1 MAPNLKP
8 LIIFHSNDR
17 TKMLRLTYFSI
28 LLFVSCS
35 NFVSAQ
41 EETKK
46 EKIEKEKPVHEYAI
60 DLYNTG
66 TTRAAA
72 REWMLQR
79 GKTDVVPALIRS
91 LRYFPEDSTQT
102 LHVLR
107 ELTQQDQ
114 GPHWDDWVL
123 WMQDNPTEPFAKNEV
138 FLETF
143 AKRLDRDFKDFFYP
157 GIERRIRLAEVIWGG
172 VRKDGIPALTNPDL
186 IAADQADYITKKELV
201 FGISINGD
209 TRAYPYRFMDWH
221 EMLNDT
227 IGDVPVSL
235 AYCTLC
241 GSGILYK
248 TKINPNEEP
257 IIFGSSGFL
266 YRSNKLMY
274 DQKTNSLWN
283 HFSGKPVVGKL
294 VGSNIKLEVL
304 PLVTTTWGEWLAKHP
319 DTKVMSPKTGFSRDY
334 TPGVAYGAY
343 FFSDELM
350 FPASVKDNS
359 LKQKEKVFGLRISG
373 VNKAWPLKLFKQ
385 PTAINDQ
392 VGIISIVL
400 IGDAKSETVRAY
412 RSEGIKFQLSE
423 NGQLIADKQEWK
435 QTEDELIG
443 PKNQKLSRLP
453 GHVAYW
459 FAWSGYFPDT
469 LAK

>member
-1 MAPNLKP
+1 MVPNLKFF
-8 LIIFHSNDR
+8 IIFQSNNR
-17 TKMLRLTYFSI
+17 TKMLRLTSFLI

-35 NFVSAQ
+35 NFVIA
-41 EETKK
+41 
-46 EKIEKEKPVHEYAI
+46 KEKPVHEYAI
-60 DLYNTG
+60 DLYGATDVR
-66 TTRAAA
+66 TAA

-79 GKTDVVPALIRS
+79 GKPDVVPALIRS
-91 LRYFPEDSTQT
+91 LRYFPEDSSQT
-102 LHVLR
+102 LHVLN
-107 ELTQQDQ
+107 ELTQQDL
-114 GPHWDDWVL
+114 GPRWFDWL
-123 WMQDNPTEPFAKNEV
+123 IWMQDNPTEPIAKNDL
-138 FLETF
+138 FLQAIT
-143 AKRLDRDFKDFFYP
+143 KRIDKNFQDFFYADL
-157 GIERRIRLAEVIWGG
+157 ERSIRLDEIVWGG
-172 VRKDGIPALTNPDL
+172 VRKDGIPALNYPDL
-186 IAADQADYITKKELV
+186 IPADQAEYITKKELV

-221 EMLNDT
+221 EMLNDI

-248 TKINPNEEP
+248 TKINPNKEP

-283 HFSGKPVVGKL
+283 HFNGKPVVGKL
-294 VGSNIKLEVL
+294 VGSNIELEVL

-319 DTKVMSPKTGFSRDY
+319 DTKVMSPKTGFHRDY
-334 TPGVAYGAY
+334 TPGTAYGAY

-350 FPASVKDNS
+350 FPASVKDDS
-359 LKQKEKVFGLRISG
+359 LQQKEKVFGLRISG
-373 VNKAWPLKLFKQ
+373 ANKAWPLKLFNK
-385 PTAINDQ
+385 PTVINDQ
-392 VGIISIVL
+392 VGIIPIVL

-435 QTEDELIG
+435 LTENELIG
-443 PKNQKLSRLP
+443 PNDKKLSRLP

-459 FAWSGYFPDT
+459 FAWSDYYPET

>member
-1 MAPNLKP
+1 
-8 LIIFHSNDR
+8 
-17 TKMLRLTYFSI
+17 MLRLTYFLI

-35 NFVSAQ
+35 TFVSAQ
-41 EETKK
+41 EDSTENKPK
-46 EKIEKEKPVHEYAI
+46 HKQEENKPVHRYAI
-60 DLYNTG
+60 DLFG
-66 TTRAAA
+66 AGHIRIAA

-91 LRYFPEDSTQT
+91 LRYFPEDSSQT
-102 LHVLR
+102 LHVLQQ
-107 ELTQQDQ
+107 LTGQDN
-114 GPHWDDWVL
+114 GPRWHDWVL
-123 WMQDNPTEPFAKNEV
+123 WMQVNPTEPFAKNEL
-138 FLETF
+138 FLEAVT
-143 AKRLDRDFKDFFYP
+143 KRLDKNFNVFFYAD
-157 GIERRIRLAEVIWGG
+157 IERNIRLDEIVWGG

-186 IAADQADYITKKELV
+186 IEANQADYIRDNELV

-221 EMLNDT
+221 EMLNDI
-227 IGDVPVSL
+227 IGGVPVSL

-248 TKINPNEEP
+248 TQLKADEDP

-283 HFSGKPVVGKL
+283 HFNGKPVVGTL
-294 VGSNIKLEVL
+294 VNSGIELEVL
-304 PLVTTTWGEWLAKHP
+304 PLVTTSWAEWVNQHP
-319 DTKVMSPKTGFSRDY
+319 NTKVLSEKTGFHRDY
-334 TPGVAYGAY
+334 TPGTAYGAY
-343 FFSDELM
+343 FFSEELM
-350 FPASVKDNS
+350 FPASVSDNS
-359 LKQKEKVFGLRISG
+359 LKQKGKVFGLRISG
-373 VNKAWPLKLFKQ
+373 ANKAWPLKLFEQ

-392 VGIISIVL
+392 VGIIPIVL

-412 RSEGIKFQLSE
+412 RSEGIKFQLSKK
-423 NGQLIADKQEWK
+423 GQLTANNQPW
-435 QTEDELIG
+435 QLTENELIG
-443 PKNQKLSRLP
+443 PNHQKLSRLP

-459 FAWSGYFPDT
+459 FAWSGYFPET

>member
-1 MAPNLKP
+1 
-8 LIIFHSNDR
+8 
-17 TKMLRLTYFSI
+17 MLRLTYFLI

-35 NFVSAQ
+35 NFALAQ
-41 EETKK
+41 EETG
-46 EKIEKEKPVHEYAI
+46 KPVHEYAI
-60 DLYNTG
+60 DLYSATDIR
-66 TTRAAA
+66 TTA

-91 LRYFPEDSTQT
+91 LRYFPEDSSQT

-107 ELTQQDQ
+107 ELTQQDS
-114 GPHWDDWVL
+114 GPRWHDWVL
-123 WMQDNPTEPFAKNEV
+123 WMQDNPTEPFAKNEL
-138 FLETF
+138 FLEAVTTRIDKNF
-143 AKRLDRDFKDFFYP
+143 QDFFYAD
-157 GIERRIRLAEVIWGG
+157 IERSIRLDEIIWGG
-172 VRKDGIPALTNPDL
+172 VRKDGIPALTNPNL
-186 IAADQADYITKKELV
+186 ITADQALYLTKNELV

-227 IGDVPVSL
+227 IGGVSVSL

-248 TKINPNEEP
+248 TKIKPDEDP

-283 HFSGKPVVGKL
+283 QFNGKPVVGPL
-294 VGSNIKLEVL
+294 VNSDIELEVL
-304 PLVTTTWGEWLAKHP
+304 PLVTTTWGEWLAQHP
-319 DTKVMSPKTGFSRDY
+319 DTKVMSAETGFSRDY
-334 TPGVAYGAY
+334 TPGAAYGAY

-359 LKQKEKVFGLRISG
+359 LKQKEKIFGLRISG
-373 VNKAWPLKLFKQ
+373 ANKAWPLKLFEQSKV
-385 PTAINDQ
+385 INDQ
-392 VGIISIVL
+392 IGIIPIVL
-400 IGDAKSETVRAY
+400 IGNAKTGTVRAY
-412 RSEGIKFQLSE
+412 RSEGVQFQLSE
-423 NGQLIADKQEWK
+423 NGQLMANKQIWEL
-435 QTEDELIG
+435 TENELIG
-443 PKNQKLSRLP
+443 PNNQKLSRLP
-453 GHVAYW
+453 GHIAYW

-469 LAK
+469 LSNN

>member
-1 MAPNLKP
+1 MLT
-8 LIIFHSNDR
+8 IYR
-17 TKMLRLTYFSI
+17 TAILRLTSFLI

-35 NFVSAQ
+35 NCIFAQ
-41 EETKK
+41 EETD
-46 EKIEKEKPVHEYAI
+46 KPAYKYAI
-60 DLYNTG
+60 DLYGATSIR
-66 TTRAAA
+66 TAA

-102 LHVLR
+102 LHLLKQ
-107 ELTQQDQ
+107 LTNQDL
-114 GPHWDDWVL
+114 GPRWHDWMI
-123 WMQDNPTEPFAKNEV
+123 WMQENPTEPIAQNELFIAAVTKRIDKNFEN
-138 FLETF
+138 
-143 AKRLDRDFKDFFYP
+143 FFYA
-157 GIERRIRLAEVIWGG
+157 GIERSIRLDEIAWGG
-172 VRKDGIPALTNPDL
+172 VRKDGIPALTNPNL
-186 IAADQADYITKKELV
+186 IAAKEAGYITNNELV

-221 EMLNDT
+221 EMLNDS
-227 IGDVPVSL
+227 IGGVTVSL

-248 TKINPNEEP
+248 TDIHANEEP

-274 DQKTNSLWN
+274 DQKTHSLWN
-283 HFSGKPVVGKL
+283 QFNGKPVVGSL
-294 VGSNIKLEVL
+294 VNSDIELEVL
-304 PLVTTTWGEWLAKHP
+304 PLVTTTWGEWLAQHP
-319 DTKVMSPKTGFSRDY
+319 DTKVLSEDTGYHRDY
-334 TPGVAYGAY
+334 TPGTAYGAY

-350 FPASVKDNS
+350 FPASVNDSS

-373 VNKAWPLKLFKQ
+373 ANKAWPLKLFEP

-392 VGIISIVL
+392 IGIIPIVL

-412 RSEGIKFQLSE
+412 RSEGIKFKYSDNSRLTSE
-423 NGQLIADKQEWK
+423 DGEWK
-435 QTEDELIG
+435 QTESELIG
-443 PKNQKLSRLP
+443 PDNQKLSRLP
-453 GHVAYW
+453 GHIAYW

-469 LAK
+469 LSNK